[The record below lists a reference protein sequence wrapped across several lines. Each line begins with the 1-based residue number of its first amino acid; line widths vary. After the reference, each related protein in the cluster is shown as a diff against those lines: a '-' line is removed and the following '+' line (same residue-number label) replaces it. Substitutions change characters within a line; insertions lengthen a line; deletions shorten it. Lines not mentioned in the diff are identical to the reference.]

1 MTAGKSG
8 ALVSHF
14 EYEKGEGAD
23 AVKKGRHMGQKI
35 VEKVREIGGQDAIV
49 GISAD
54 STNENTGPKGGAIR
68 CAEEE
73 LDKNLIWLICSIH
86 TLETQLR

>member
-8 ALVSHF
+8 SLVTHF
-14 EYEKGEGAD
+14 EYEKGEGLD
-23 AVKKGRHMGQKI
+23 AVRKGRFMGQKI
-35 VEKVREIGGQDAIV
+35 VEKVREIGGVKAIV
-49 GISAD
+49 GINAD

-73 LDKNLIWLICSIH
+73 LNMNLIWVICSIH